1 MPKGLPRH
9 NLFAEPLYGALSEL
23 RRTEMEHNQQLTPI
37 IFCKSL
43 FEYVLMTL
51 TATSRPQC
59 TPFHTS
65 ANPPLYNAAPVLS

>member
-1 MPKGLPRH
+1 MPEGFPCQNFL
-9 NLFAEPLYGALSEL
+9 AEPLYNAPSARKHVGGRHSE
-23 RRTEMEHNQQLTPI
+23 QLTPM

-59 TPFHTS
+59 FPFHTS
-65 ANPPLYNAAPVLS
+65 ANPPLYSATPVRS